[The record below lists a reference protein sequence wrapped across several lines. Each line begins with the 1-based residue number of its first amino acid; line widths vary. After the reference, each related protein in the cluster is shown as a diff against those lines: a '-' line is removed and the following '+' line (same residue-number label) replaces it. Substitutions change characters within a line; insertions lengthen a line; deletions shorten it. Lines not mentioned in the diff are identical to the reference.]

1 MLDDEAR
8 RALEEEAIALVS
20 LSNPTTRFLDR
31 SVGRT
36 ISSENRTINGSA
48 ESKALHYNT
57 HYEHRQQQRQEQQ
70 GTNGGAIHPMLQ
82 VKANLIARRDGKMAG
97 APARKL
103 RIKAGGD
110 NPAAERSNDEQGK
123 KSAAFLSMEVY
134 VNGEAGSSADG
145 NLQLASPSN
154 RNNSSNPTKRAMS
167 HAGGEELYAQ
177 NPAVS
182 EEQQQLD
189 ALSGNISMKSLLVT
203 LKKRKMSP
211 HSDTDA
217 AAAAAGESE
226 RAKVLPSFRD
236 VFESPH
242 QAALSQSQT
251 SSSSGALNA
260 SPSSATATATPNAV
274 LSSAELKC
282 KYRTGKCSNVR
293 ALKSCGDYHNLCN
306 YHRLRANANQR
317 KLDRKKKVQRQQTTP
332 GSAVSSPQAGTAP
345 EGSMASTMSSSSSS
359 SPASVSAATALCN
372 PSAAAAAALVS
383 MPTSAPPPAMLF
395 HQQQRYED
403 AAAPLFAP
411 QASAPVGSGSL
422 EQQNNSSSSSSS
434 SSSNS
439 LRVKQEDRCM

>member
-1 MLDDEAR
+1 MERQERDATGGMLDDEAR

-31 SVGRT
+31 PVERT
-36 ISSENRTINGSA
+36 TTHGNRTSG
-48 ESKALHYNT
+48 ESKALCYTQH
-57 HYEHRQQQRQEQQ
+57 QQQPQRHHQQQ

-82 VKANLIARRDGKMAG
+82 VKANLIARRDGKLAG

-110 NPAAERSNDEQGK
+110 NPAAASNDEQGEK
-123 KSAAFLSMEVY
+123 NAAFLSMEVY
-134 VNGEAGSSADG
+134 VNGEGSSAEGD
-145 NLQLASPSN
+145 LKLAPHSN
-154 RNNSSNPTKRAMS
+154 RNNTSSSHPTKRAMS

-189 ALSGNISMKSLLVT
+189 ALNGNISMKSLLVT
-203 LKKRKMSP
+203 LKKRKLSP
-211 HSDTDA
+211 HADAEA
-217 AAAAAGESE
+217 AAAAES
-226 RAKVLPSFRD
+226 AKVLPSFRD

-242 QAALSQSQT
+242 QASLSQSQT
-251 SSSSGALNA
+251 SSSGVANA
-260 SPSSATATATPNAV
+260 SPSTTSATPNAV

-332 GSAVSSPQAGTAP
+332 GSAVSSPQAAGTAT
-345 EGSMASTMSSSSSS
+345 EGSVAAMLSSS
-359 SPASVSAATALCN
+359 SPASVSAAAALCN

-395 HQQQRYED
+395 HHHQQQQRYED
-403 AAAPLFAP
+403 AAMPHFAP
-411 QASAPVGSGSL
+411 QASAPVGSGRL
-422 EQQNNSSSSSSS
+422 DQQSSS

>member
-31 SVGRT
+31 PVERT
-36 ISSENRTINGSA
+36 TSHENRTSG
-48 ESKALHYNT
+48 ESKALRYT
-57 HYEHRQQQRQEQQ
+57 QQQPQRHQQQQQQ

-82 VKANLIARRDGKMAG
+82 VKANLIARRDGKLAG

-110 NPAAERSNDEQGK
+110 NPAATSNEQGEK
-123 KSAAFLSMEVY
+123 NAAFLSMEVY
-134 VNGEAGSSADG
+134 VNGEGSSAGGD
-145 NLQLASPSN
+145 LKLAPHSN
-154 RNNSSNPTKRAMS
+154 RNNTSSSHPTKRAMN

-189 ALSGNISMKSLLVT
+189 ALNGNISMKSLLVT
-203 LKKRKMSP
+203 LKKRKLSP
-211 HSDTDA
+211 HADAEA
-217 AAAAAGESE
+217 AAAAES
-226 RAKVLPSFRD
+226 AKVLPSFRD

-242 QAALSQSQT
+242 QASLSQSQT
-251 SSSSGALNA
+251 SSSSVANA
-260 SPSSATATATPNAV
+260 SPSTTSATPNAV

-332 GSAVSSPQAGTAP
+332 GSAVSSPQAAGTAA
-345 EGSMASTMSSSSSS
+345 EGSVAAMSSSS
-359 SPASVSAATALCN
+359 SPASVSAAAALCN

-395 HQQQRYED
+395 HQQQQRYED
-403 AAAPLFAP
+403 AATPLFAP
-411 QASAPVGSGSL
+411 QASAPVGGSL
-422 EQQNNSSSSSSS
+422 DQQSS